1 MKKKK
6 FLSFWSRCK
15 YAEEYFFTLYPRET
29 VSQTFASSLS
39 SCVWNDSC
47 YFLLACLAVVSK
59 WKENIPSLQ
68 AAPLATDRWKFC
80 SHSGKGQGPSQH
92 VPHIWGCV
100 YFFSNETQRPKEP
113 RLRLQT
119 EAPFCPEGAV
129 HRGSSVGAE
138 ERKGQDLELFD
149 PIKLQTCFSKHKQF
163 ILFFSKKKV
172 FFLYMKCMSGN
183 GGCCFSPHSHM
194 ELFSLCGRKMFLT
207 CGCCPIKE

>member
-1 MKKKK
+1 MKREHSQPAGSSPSHRQMEILQSQWKR
-6 FLSFWSRCK
+6 SG
-15 YAEEYFFTLYPRET
+15 TLP
-29 VSQTFASSLS
+29 
-39 SCVWNDSC
+39 
-47 YFLLACLAVVSK
+47 AC
-59 WKENIPSLQ
+59 P
-68 AAPLATDRWKFC
+68 
-80 SHSGKGQGPSQH
+80 
-92 VPHIWGCV
+92 PHIWGCV

-129 HRGSSVGAE
+129 HRGSSAGAE

-163 ILFFSKKKV
+163 ILFFSKKKGG